1 MPTIHCTL
9 HSFALS
15 TNTKQIKFVEDANE
29 HKNPKERNIN
39 KSHYSPDPLRLD
51 DGCETLGVMMESRRL
66 LSSLA
71 MSARKSFL
79 ESRRPLLDADLTP
92 ESTDDSR
99 RFRDDV
105 SVLDRPN
112 GSVLAMSASVSRL
125 VMPFGRPPPAPPPP
139 PPPPPMPV
147 PLHSR
152 SMSVSWASE
161 LRRRLRLT
169 GGDVSA
175 VSVGGDSVV
184 ICAAESRRPPSRC
197 LSVVSSIC
205 SRSMSSQPLPPC
217 HTRPTWWLRIGRL
230 HTKHMAVIV
239 LNTRIINRATVTR
252 RDWSTWGG
260 ARARDSRGR
269 NHRTSRHSPLA
280 VKPQPTFLTGCQRV
294 AKHISTVVFL
304 FFFLRVTPVTLV
316 RDPHV
321 I

>member
-1 MPTIHCTL
+1 
-9 HSFALS
+9 
-15 TNTKQIKFVEDANE
+15 
-29 HKNPKERNIN
+29 
-39 KSHYSPDPLRLD
+39 
-51 DGCETLGVMMESRRL
+51 
-66 LSSLA
+66 
-71 MSARKSFL
+71 MSARKSVL
-79 ESRRPLLDADLTP
+79 ESLRPPPPLLDDDLTP

-125 VMPFGRPPPAPPPP
+125 VMPLGRPPAPVLPPPPP

-152 SMSVSWASE
+152 SMSVSCASE
-161 LRRRLRLT
+161 LRRRRRLT

-205 SRSMSSQPLPPC
+205 SRSMSSHPLPPC
-217 HTRPTWWLRIGRL
+217 HTRPTWWLRIGKL

-239 LNTRIINRATVTR
+239 LHERINNICILE
-252 RDWSTWGG
+252 RDEGG
-260 ARARDSRGR
+260 KLHAAITHEIAS
-269 NHRTSRHSPLA
+269 
-280 VKPQPTFLTGCQRV
+280 
-294 AKHISTVVFL
+294 
-304 FFFLRVTPVTLV
+304 
-316 RDPHV
+316 
-321 I
+321 

>member
-1 MPTIHCTL
+1 
-9 HSFALS
+9 
-15 TNTKQIKFVEDANE
+15 
-29 HKNPKERNIN
+29 
-39 KSHYSPDPLRLD
+39 
-51 DGCETLGVMMESRRL
+51 
-66 LSSLA
+66 

-79 ESRRPLLDADLTP
+79 ESRRPPLLDDDLTP

-125 VMPFGRPPPAPPPP
+125 VMPLGRPPLDFPPPLPPALPPPP
-139 PPPPPMPV
+139 PPLPMPV

-152 SMSVSWASE
+152 RMSVSWASE
-161 LRRRLRLT
+161 LRRLRLLT

-239 LNTRIINRATVTR
+239 LQHIHKTERHYAPITKNTGANVKR
-252 RDWSTWGG
+252 R
-260 ARARDSRGR
+260 
-269 NHRTSRHSPLA
+269 
-280 VKPQPTFLTGCQRV
+280 
-294 AKHISTVVFL
+294 
-304 FFFLRVTPVTLV
+304 
-316 RDPHV
+316 
-321 I
+321 